1 MFTSAAINPP
11 RRGQPEN
18 LVAGPPQTRSAGH
31 EEAEVSMT
39 ALDNLASWWSRAAC
53 STADPDLFFPISV
66 SGPAVRQVARAKAI
80 CAGCQIRRECLG
92 YALNSA
98 AIQGIWGG
106 TTEAERRRLRQRLR
120 RVRTHS
126 VSETEARPALV
137 AQAR

>member
-39 ALDNLASWWSRAAC
+39 ALDTRASWWSRAAC
-53 STADPDLFFPISV
+53 STADPELFFPISV
-66 SGPAVRQVARAKAI
+66 SGPAVGQVARAKAV
-80 CAGCQIRRECLG
+80 CAGCQVRRPCLG
-92 YALNSA
+92 YALGTTS
-98 AIQGIWGG
+98 IQGIWGG

-120 RVRTHS
+120 TVR
-126 VSETEARPALV
+126 ARPAAERAARRALV
-137 AQAR
+137 PQAQ